1 MDSSDIKMRSPSTW
15 LALKWSGYFFPEREG
30 GNMVVQ
36 GPLGGENVKIM
47 REVEREKEKRKE
59 RGRDILLSYYFM
71 Q

>member
-1 MDSSDIKMRSPSTW
+1 
-15 LALKWSGYFFPEREG
+15 
-30 GNMVVQ
+30 MVVQ